1 MAHTAT
7 SRALIDARRRFFHGS
22 APPVDAVREPVL
34 RSWERCARLG
44 LDATVVPAIEPMTA
58 RELRHLLERH
68 EPLLRRSRPEM
79 QVLHAEAAATN
90 SIVILTD
97 ASGLVLESVGSAEFG
112 DRAARVALRP
122 GVTWAEGHTGT
133 NAIGAALVDRAPAL
147 VHGAEHYF
155 EPHRILT
162 CAASP
167 ILGPQG
173 EVVGVLDLTGHSAVP
188 HSHALGLVS
197 LAVDQIEHRYFDRG
211 FEAHHV
217 VRCHVDAAL
226 LGTAREGVLVFDT
239 QGRLA
244 AANRYGLALLDLSWD
259 AVRSMRYG
267 DLFSGDMH
275 DAGSGARLRTHGGE
289 ALQARVQTPGSGQA
303 RNRTHTATAARDTHR
318 VEPVFSDDTRTL
330 IDQATRLLNAG
341 IPVVIEGETG
351 TGKELAARR
360 IHADSDRRHGP
371 FVAVNCAALPDT
383 LIESELFGYEEGA
396 FTGARRHGARGYLRE
411 AHGGVLLLDEI
422 GDMPPALQARLL
434 RVLQEREVTPLGGSR
449 PVPVDVAVV
458 CATHRNLPAM
468 VEAGTFREDLYYR
481 LAQYRITL
489 PPLRTL
495 PLETR
500 ADIVA
505 ALWAQAEP
513 PGPAL
518 DDDAH
523 LLLASHPWPGNFRQ
537 LTATLRAM
545 RVLADLRPHRA
556 TTLGLDAVPPE
567 IRAAAAVG
575 PDIRAA
581 AAGSPAPP
589 PQPGGGVGD
598 LRTLADDAIRRALD
612 ACGGNVSRAARL
624 LGVNRSTIYRHGQR
638 TH

>member
-7 SRALIDARRRFFHGS
+7 SRALIDARRRFFHG
-22 APPVDAVREPVL
+22 APPPAHAVREPVL

-44 LDATVVPAIEPMTA
+44 LDASAVPAIEPMTT
-58 RELRHLLERH
+58 RELRHLLDRH
-68 EPLLRRSRPEM
+68 ESLLRRSRPEM

-122 GVTWAEGHTGT
+122 GVTWAEPHTGT
-133 NAIGAALVDRAPAL
+133 NAIGAALLERAPSL

-167 ILGPQG
+167 IVGPQG
-173 EVVGVLDLTGHSAVP
+173 ELLGVLDLTGHSAVP
-188 HSHALGLVS
+188 HSHALGLVA

-217 VRCHVDAAL
+217 VRCHTEGAL

-244 AANRYGLALLDLSWD
+244 AANRYGLGLLGLDWG
-259 AVRSMRYG
+259 AVQTARYG
-267 DLFSGDMH
+267 EIFDGDMV
-275 DAGSGARLRTHGGE
+275 DARAGTRLRTSSGAVLH
-289 ALQARVQTPGSGQA
+289 ARVQAPGGVRRGATPAGHGL
-303 RNRTHTATAARDTHR
+303 RDTHR
-318 VEPVFSDDTRTL
+318 VEPVFSDATRTL
-330 IDQATRLLNAG
+330 IGQATRLLNAG

-360 IHADSDRRHGP
+360 IHADSDRRLGP
-371 FVAVNCAALPDT
+371 FVAVNCAALPDS

-495 PLETR
+495 DLEARAEIVDTLWRR
-500 ADIVA
+500 ADA
-505 ALWAQAEP
+505 
-513 PGPAL
+513 PAPVL
-518 DDDAH
+518 DDDAR
-523 LLLASHPWPGNFRQ
+523 LALASFAWPGNFRQ

-545 RVLADLRPHRA
+545 RVLADLRPDA
-556 TTLGLDAVPPE
+556 ADSVGLDAVPPE
-567 IRAAAAVG
+567 IRARVAPRVPATASAGAASAT
-575 PDIRAA
+575 DAA
-581 AAGSPAPP
+581 P
-589 PQPGGGVGD
+589 GD
-598 LRTLADDAIRRALD
+598 LRALADDAIRRALD

-638 TH
+638 PH

>member
-7 SRALIDARRRFFHGS
+7 ARALIDARRRFFHG
-22 APPVDAVREPVL
+22 APPPADAVRAPVL

-44 LDATVVPAIEPMTA
+44 LDASAVPPIEPLSA
-58 RELRHLLERH
+58 GELRHLLDRH
-68 EPLLRRSRPEM
+68 ETLVRRSRPEM
-79 QVLHAEAAATN
+79 QLLHAEAAATN

-122 GVTWAEGHTGT
+122 GVTWAEGRTGT
-133 NAIGAALVDRAPAL
+133 NAIGAALLERAPAL

-188 HSHALGLVS
+188 HLHALGLVS
-197 LAVDQIEHRYFDRG
+197 LAVDQIEHRGFDRG
-211 FEAHHV
+211 FEHQHV
-217 VRCHVDAAL
+217 VRCHVDGAL
-226 LGTAREGVLVFDT
+226 LGTPREGVLVFDT

-244 AANRYGLALLDLSWD
+244 AANRHGLRLLGLDWD
-259 AVRSMRYG
+259 AVPSARYG
-267 DLFSGDMH
+267 ALFEGDMH
-275 DAGSGARLRTHGGE
+275 DGRHAARLRTASG
-289 ALQARVQTPGSGQA
+289 ALLHARVSSPATGTRGRPGPGPV
-303 RNRTHTATAARDTHR
+303 HR
-318 VEPVFSDDTRTL
+318 ESRGAVPVFSDETRTL
-330 IDQATRLLNAG
+330 IAQATRLLNAG

-351 TGKELAARR
+351 TGKELVARR

-458 CATHRNLPAM
+458 CATHRDLPAM
-468 VEAGTFREDLYYR
+468 VDAGTFREDLYYR
-481 LAQYRITL
+481 LAQYRVTL
-489 PPLRTL
+489 PALRAL
-495 PLETR
+495 PVESR

-505 ALWAQAEP
+505 TLWAQAE
-513 PGPAL
+513 GPAPPL
-518 DDDAH
+518 DDDAR
-523 LLLASHPWPGNFRQ
+523 LALASHPWPGNFRQ

-545 RVLADLRPHRA
+545 RVLAGLRAPSA
-556 TTLGLDAVPPE
+556 TSIGLDAVPAE
-567 IRAAAAVG
+567 IRAAAAPGTV
-575 PDIRAA
+575 RQAA
-581 AAGSPAPP
+581 ATGGPEAAAPAASSP
-589 PQPGGGVGD
+589 GD
-598 LRTLADDAIRRALD
+598 LRSLADDAIRRALD

-638 TH
+638 PH